1 MELFNLEARYNNNN
15 NNNKVLTQS
24 NFNFR
29 QVEVYYLVSHYNA
42 TYRKERERD
51 AITYADMIYM
61 I

>member
-1 MELFNLEARYNNNN
+1 MELFNLEARYNN

-42 TYRKERERD
+42 TYRKERERCNHLC
-51 AITYADMIYM
+51 
-61 I
+61 